1 MTGIDLMLSV
11 FVMNR
16 CSYDGVQSD
25 DASCRS
31 AFANDA
37 FGRIVAQNGTM
48 ADVFA
53 IRYSTKYYDAEV
65 GLYYYGKRHYSPAW
79 RRWLTRDPIEEEGG
93 ITLYLPCNN
102 SMVQHFDPLGMDR
115 YMTQLDIGGV
125 FGSGGTQLHVGV
137 AVDTWK
143 CKGGKWV
150 KTGIATFNYGVDS
163 SRLID
168 RVKAVFA
175 VAKGGISEDSGLT
188 LKNSF
193 TIPSTPEQDVEMLRL
208 IRKDVQNPSLYNLFF
223 NDCIHW
229 ATKAIDYGMDK

>member
-65 GLYYYGKRHYSPAW
+65 GLYYYGKRHYSPVW
-79 RRWLTRDPIEEEGG
+79 RRWLW
-93 ITLYLPCNN
+93 
-102 SMVQHFDPLGMDR
+102 S
-115 YMTQLDIGGV
+115 
-125 FGSGGTQLHVGV
+125 
-137 AVDTWK
+137 
-143 CKGGKWV
+143 
-150 KTGIATFNYGVDS
+150 
-163 SRLID
+163 
-168 RVKAVFA
+168 
-175 VAKGGISEDSGLT
+175 
-188 LKNSF
+188 
-193 TIPSTPEQDVEMLRL
+193 
-208 IRKDVQNPSLYNLFF
+208 
-223 NDCIHW
+223 
-229 ATKAIDYGMDK
+229 